1 VILTLS
7 IIVGSNSLA
16 ETYAESAER
25 MVDLQSEVVSM
36 ITATFTLENYAEA
49 LEAAKSPDHIKIQ
62 VVARVRDAD
71 RNLG

>member
-1 VILTLS
+1 
-7 IIVGSNSLA
+7 
-16 ETYAESAER
+16 

-36 ITATFTLENYAEA
+36 ITATFTLEITRKHLRQRKAPTT
-49 LEAAKSPDHIKIQ
+49 SRVQ

>member
-1 VILTLS
+1 
-7 IIVGSNSLA
+7 
-16 ETYAESAER
+16 